1 MSEHDDRLAEL
12 YKQTSQETPTA
23 QVDRAVLDMARKSV
37 HRKLYAPF
45 GASWLVRGATVGVM
59 VLGVLLVLTLPEQ
72 ESYLDL
78 QQDVQRPSSVDG
90 DLKKDSMELDEL
102 RIDAVPLKREQPASK
117 EKTEFQFYELLPELE
132 VEAEAPAEKARS
144 RVQQA
149 PLADE
154 PVGKSLAAPAAE
166 KKVVSHYVQA
176 GSFRDEQR
184 AIDLRD
190 RLTGLGYRASV
201 AAVTL
206 DDGAVYYRVRVGPYE
221 QEAGAAAARQQLDA
235 LGLETRQVLK

>member
-1 MSEHDDRLAEL
+1 MNEHDDRLSEL
-12 YKQTSQETPTA
+12 YKQSSQETPSA
-23 QVDRAVLDMARKSV
+23 QVDRTVLDMARKSV
-37 HRKLYAPF
+37 HCKPYSPF

-59 VLGVLLVLTLPEQ
+59 VLGVLLVLTMPEQ
-72 ESYLDL
+72 EAYLDVP
-78 QQDVQRPSSVDG
+78 QEVQRPSSVDG
-90 DLKKDSMELDEL
+90 DLKEDRMELDEL
-102 RIDAVPLKREQPASK
+102 RIDGVPLKREQPARK

-132 VEAEAPAEKARS
+132 VEVEAPEEKARS

-154 PVGKSLAAPAAE
+154 PAGKSLAAPAAE

-184 AIDLRD
+184 AIALRD
-190 RLTGLGYRASV
+190 WLTGLSYRASV

-221 QEAGAAAARQQLDA
+221 READATAARQQLDN
-235 LGLETRQVLK
+235 LGLETRQILE